1 MNLPLALMTTSRW
14 YREDEG
20 VAVRWTETPDIKW
33 SLVDWVL
40 WQPGLGLLASMAGPW
55 VLLPHVGPTCS
66 YMVYAGLHYLTQNV
80 DVAIGVQLEASGKK
94 WGGMMSPSLLM
105 TQKTIL
111 YLSLET
117 LSAWLWSH
125 LWMKQQAIC
134 CSESWSS
141 GICSFF
147 LQKTN
152 HSMSGSSVFQLV
164 DQLLGVLQSLFL
176 PQLWQKLSLSHL
188 IWNIVDV
195 LMHHQTDGHFIH
207 TFLPCNSTHRIAGL
221 LSMISWTSAT
231 NSSVLMVSDHQSC
244 VLLSDVAS

>member
-147 LQKTN
+147 FAEDK
-152 HSMSGSSVFQLV
+152 
-164 DQLLGVLQSLFL
+164 
-176 PQLWQKLSLSHL
+176 P
-188 IWNIVDV
+188 
-195 LMHHQTDGHFIH
+195 
-207 TFLPCNSTHRIAGL
+207 
-221 LSMISWTSAT
+221 
-231 NSSVLMVSDHQSC
+231 
-244 VLLSDVAS
+244 